1 MGENLFACY
10 GMKIDGKT
18 MTDAGIM
25 RLNNIILII
34 LDLLV
39 VLDILLKL
47 FGKEVEK
54 LGSDMPKLEMD
65 IIMVLQTIILLVII

>member
-54 LGSDMPKLEMD
+54 
-65 IIMVLQTIILLVII
+65 